1 MKLFAP
7 ITAITLVVLVPMYIR
22 LAFGVIRK
30 RRQHRIAVGSGN
42 NADLEA
48 AIRAHGNFSEYVPF
62 ALILILAA
70 EINGTPIW
78 LSALVAALLV
88 SGRLIHA
95 AAIPAGDLA
104 KRVQAMKL
112 TFASLVLGAIAN
124 IVPLVTSLLTDLGAL
139 G

>member
-1 MKLFAP
+1 MKLVAP
-7 ITAITLVVLVPMYIR
+7 ITAITLIVLVPLYIR

-30 RRQHRIAVGSGN
+30 RHEHRVAVGTGEKP
-42 NADLEA
+42 DLET

-62 ALILILAA
+62 ALMLVLTA

-88 SGRLIHA
+88 TGRLIHA
-95 AAIPAGDLA
+95 SAIPASDLA

-112 TFASLVLGAIAN
+112 TFAALVLGVIAN
-124 IVPLVTSLLTDLGAL
+124 IVPLVASLLTG
-139 G
+139 